1 MPLVNFVSCWISSQ
15 LFKIWITLSTG
26 WIFIHWTTQLVF
38 LKYLPSR
45 LRLRAMA
52 LVAIYPLIKERYPAF
67 RGLFFLVVKLN
78 MLINIKSSDVVFCVL
93 LRQHIR
99 EYLRRS
105 RGLDGHLRTHHYI
118 NYVNPKRELVPMF
131 TLKRPRYLGYRAG
144 LLRKE
149 SSRSN

>member
-52 LVAIYPLIKERYPAF
+52 LVAIYPLKSASQLLGAF
-67 RGLFFLVVKLN
+67 FFLVVKLN